1 MRTGGGI
8 RAALSRLQQQIALLA
23 GGGHFLPRADS
34 FPAEP
39 IWSIE
44 AAERARTIGAAQK
57 IRGEHGIT
65 LDWLDRADRS
75 MLPHHRAIEIAR
87 IEAAEQEF

>member
-1 MRTGGGI
+1 MRRPAADNSCTGPT
-8 RAALSRLQQQIALLA
+8 AC
-23 GGGHFLPRADS
+23 P
-34 FPAEP
+34 PAEP
-39 IWSIE
+39 IGSIE

-87 IEAAEQEF
+87 IEAAEQEI